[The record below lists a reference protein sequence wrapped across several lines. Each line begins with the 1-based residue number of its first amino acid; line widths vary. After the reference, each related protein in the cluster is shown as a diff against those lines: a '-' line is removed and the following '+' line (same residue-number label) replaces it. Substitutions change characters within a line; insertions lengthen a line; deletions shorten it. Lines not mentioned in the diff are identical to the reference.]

1 MKKYKVL
8 VTEVYQKKVAVMAA
22 NEKEAKQRVSDAW
35 NNTEFILEPEDCFIG
50 AEFYVSGL
58 ANKEEDLETV
68 ASVEEC
74 ES

>member
-1 MKKYKVL
+1 MQKYKVL
-8 VTEVYQKKVAVMAA
+8 VTEVYQKTVAVTAA

-35 NNTEFILEPEDCFIG
+35 DNTEFILEPGNCFEG
-50 AEFYVSGL
+50 AEFYVLGP